1 MTRNIELGG
10 RRFDLDRRPL
20 LMGIVN
26 VTPDS
31 FSDGGR
37 YLDRER
43 AVRHALELESQG
55 ADIIDVGGE
64 STRPGSA
71 GISAAE
77 EIERVIPVIRAIRQ
91 ESAIPISIDTV
102 KAAVLDAAAA
112 AGADLLNDISGLTR
126 DPGMFP
132 LLRQLRLPVIIMH
145 SKGTPDVMQ
154 RDPRYDDLFGEI
166 SGFLRRQAEKAL
178 EAGAPAAI
186 IDPGIGFGK
195 TVDHNLQLLKHLRR
209 FAELGY
215 PVAVGPSRKSFIG
228 AILDLA
234 VDQRLEGTLAATA
247 ISVLNGADIIR
258 LHDVREGRRA
268 ADLAMCIR
276 QA

>member
-1 MTRNIELGG
+1 MARIIELGG
-10 RRFDLDRRPL
+10 RRFDLDERPL
-20 LMGIVN
+20 VMGILN

-37 YLDRER
+37 FLDCER
-43 AVRHALELESQG
+43 AVGHALELERQG
-55 ADIIDVGGE
+55 ADIIDIGGE
-64 STRPGSA
+64 STRPGSG
-71 GISAAE
+71 GISAEE
-77 EIERVIPVIRAIRQ
+77 EISRVVPVIAGIRAQ
-91 ESAIPISIDTV
+91 SDIPLSIDTS
-102 KAAVLDAAAA
+102 KAAVFEAAAN

-126 DPGMFP
+126 DPGM
-132 LLRQLRLPVIIMH
+132 LLSLRQLRLPVIIMH

-154 RDPRYDDLFGEI
+154 LDPRYDDLFGEI
-166 SGFLRRQAEKAL
+166 SGFLRRQAERAL

-209 FAELGY
+209 FAELGF

-228 AILDLA
+228 TVLDLS

-268 ADLAMCIR
+268 ADLAMSIR
-276 QA
+276 RA